1 MPTGVVVVAFL
12 IGLGFVGL
20 GASLIA
26 TGRPRWILNRRSRE
40 VPPAVRWYGAS
51 WIATGI
57 VGIAVIWL
65 PLGATPASGFVVITA
80 ILAMVGC
87 NLMAAWTT
95 SRRANHKITVQ

>member
-1 MPTGVVVVAFL
+1 MTPLYVVTFL
-12 IGLGFVGL
+12 TGLGLVGL

-26 TGRPRWILNRRSRE
+26 TGRPRCILNRRSRE
-40 VPPAVRWYGAS
+40 VPAAVKWYGAL

-65 PLGATPASGFVVITA
+65 PLGDTPASGFVVITA

-95 SRRANHKITVQ
+95 SRRANNNITVH